1 MSYEIAEH
9 GLVILGVLFMV
20 VSLIK
25 YYRRTQDKG
34 LLKKIWFQKLDL
46 TKVEYLL
53 NRIGLYV
60 LILGIIVRFMNHLLG

>member
-34 LLKKIWFQKLDL
+34 LLKKIWFKKLDL

-53 NRIGLYV
+53 NRIGLYI

>member
-9 GLVILGVLFMV
+9 GLVILGGLFMV